1 MHSAVEQEAS
11 WEQGTLA
18 MWSVPLLSRVTGQ
31 LTMGNSQGNL
41 VRTMCDLES
50 QMDVNNF
57 ISPMAV

>member
-1 MHSAVEQEAS
+1 MHLGVEREAS

-18 MWSVPLLSRVTGQ
+18 MLSVPLPSRVTGQ

-41 VRTMCDLES
+41 VRTMRDLEP
-50 QMDVNNF
+50 QMDINNF